1 LAFGIA
7 GVLMLGFGVPAPLVT
22 PLVWL
27 VSALLWTILALAAV
41 LGVLLALV
49 LIADPRR

>member
-7 GVLMLGFGVPAPLVT
+7 LALMFGFGVPSPLVT
-22 PLVWL
+22 PLAWL
-27 VSALLWTILALAAV
+27 VSALLWTVLALAAV

>member
-7 GVLMLGFGVPAPLVT
+7 VVLMLGFGVPSPLLT
-22 PLVWL
+22 PLAWL
-27 VSALLWTILALAAV
+27 VSALLWTVLALAAV
-41 LGVLLALV
+41 LGVLLVFV